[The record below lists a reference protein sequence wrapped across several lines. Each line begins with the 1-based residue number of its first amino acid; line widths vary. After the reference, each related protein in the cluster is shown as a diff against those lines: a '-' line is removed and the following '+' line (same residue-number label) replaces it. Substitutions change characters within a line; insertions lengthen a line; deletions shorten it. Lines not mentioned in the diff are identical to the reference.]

1 MPSYHSRPIAAGLRQ
16 DRSTWAIGPT
26 EVRFA
31 SGSTMHSHTRLEFII
46 EAVPGLIGYVDVDE
60 RYRFNNLAYQDWFG
74 RPVEEFVGR
83 TVRDILGDVAYTAVA
98 PHVRT
103 ALAGRLVTFESELTY
118 RDGKPRYVR
127 ATYVP
132 DVGEDGRVRGFVAHV
147 NDITDLKQAE
157 AEREQLRRH
166 ADELARVS
174 RRLTES
180 LDIDEVAERIAESIL
195 PLFQAQSSVVRL
207 LLPDGSLACVAIAG
221 KWLENFKPGYL
232 LPPGVGLVG
241 RAVIEKRALW
251 TRDILDEPSVVLTPE
266 FRRGLAGAGHHAV
279 LAVPLQVKGEII
291 GAVSTAHAEIRTFS
305 QAEIDLLQA
314 FADQAALAMRNVQ
327 LFAREQTAR
336 AEAEAANRAK
346 DQFLALLAHEL
357 RNPLAPIVTSAALLR
372 RPGIPAPVVEHS
384 AGIVERQARSLARLL
399 DDLLDV
405 SRITRDRIELRW
417 TVLAIADAVERA
429 LEATRPLVDERRHIV
444 SVTLPPR
451 PLYVEADPARLEQ
464 IIVNVLNNAAKYT
477 PPAGHISVVVAQEGD
492 EVVLRVSDTGI
503 GIPEDMLSRIF
514 DLFVQGDQSLAH
526 TSGGL
531 GIGLTLVH
539 RLVKL
544 HHGRVEAQSDGPGRG
559 SQFTV
564 ALPLSRQASGPAG
577 PASVAARCPPAAVL
591 LIEDNDDARQS
602 LRALLEHEG
611 HRVAEAPD
619 GTSGL
624 DRDETMRP
632 DIVLIDIGLPG
643 LDGYEVAR
651 RIRARR
657 GTDPILVALTGY
669 GQIDDQ
675 RRSLEAGFD
684 AHLTKPVSPDQLT
697 GLLGT
702 LAHSRPRP

>member
-1 MPSYHSRPIAAGLRQ
+1 
-16 DRSTWAIGPT
+16 
-26 EVRFA
+26 
-31 SGSTMHSHTRLEFII
+31 MHSQTRLEFIV
-46 EAVPGLIGYVDVDE
+46 EAVPALIGYVDVDE

-74 RPVEEFVGR
+74 RPAEECFGR
-83 TVRDILGDVAYTAVA
+83 TVRDILGDVAYAAVA
-98 PHVRT
+98 PYVRT

-180 LDIDEVAERIAESIL
+180 LDIGGVAERIAESIL

-207 LLPDGSLACVAIAG
+207 LLSDGSLACVAIAG
-221 KWLENFKPGYL
+221 KWLENFKPGYI

-241 RAVIEKRALW
+241 RAVVERRALW

-327 LFAREQTAR
+327 LFAREQAAR

-346 DQFLALLAHEL
+346 DQFLAMLSHEL
-357 RNPLAPIVTSAALLR
+357 RNPLAPIVTAAALLR
-372 RPGIPAPVVEHS
+372 RPGIPPTVVDHS

-417 TVLAIADAVERA
+417 TVLSIADVVERA
-429 LEATRPLVDERRHIV
+429 LEATRPVVDERQHVV

-451 PLYVEADPARLEQ
+451 PLSVHADPARLEQ

-477 PPAGHISVVVAQEGD
+477 PPGGHISVVVAHEGD
-492 EVVLRVSDTGI
+492 EAIVRVSDTGI

-526 TSGGL
+526 TAGGL

-544 HHGRVEAQSDGPGRG
+544 HHGRVEAQSAGPGRG

-564 ALPLSRQASGPAG
+564 ALPLSREASAPAG
-577 PASVAARCPPAAVL
+577 PPSVPAPCPPADVL

-611 HRVAEAPD
+611 HRVAETAD

-657 GTDPILVALTGY
+657 GTDPILVAITGY
-669 GQIDDQ
+669 GQADDQ

-684 AHLTKPVSPDQLT
+684 AHLTKPVSLDQLI

-702 LAHSRPRP
+702 LAVSRPRR

>member
-1 MPSYHSRPIAAGLRQ
+1 
-16 DRSTWAIGPT
+16 
-26 EVRFA
+26 
-31 SGSTMHSHTRLEFII
+31 
-46 EAVPGLIGYVDVDE
+46 
-60 RYRFNNLAYQDWFG
+60 
-74 RPVEEFVGR
+74 
-83 TVRDILGDVAYTAVA
+83 
-98 PHVRT
+98 
-103 ALAGRLVTFESELTY
+103 
-118 RDGKPRYVR
+118 
-127 ATYVP
+127 
-132 DVGEDGRVRGFVAHV
+132 
-147 NDITDLKQAE
+147 
-157 AEREQLRRH
+157 
-166 ADELARVS
+166 
-174 RRLTES
+174 
-180 LDIDEVAERIAESIL
+180 
-195 PLFQAQSSVVRL
+195 VVRL

-221 KWLENFKPGYL
+221 KWLENFKPGYI

-241 RAVIEKRALW
+241 RAVIERRALW
-251 TRDILDEPSVVLTPE
+251 TRDILDEPSVVLTTE

-336 AEAEAANRAK
+336 AEAEAANHAK

-372 RPGIPAPVVEHS
+372 RPGIAATVVEQS

-405 SRITRDRIELRW
+405 SRITRDRVDLRW
-417 TVLAIADAVERA
+417 VVLSITDAVERA
-429 LEATRPLVDERRHIV
+429 LESTRPLVDERRHVV
-444 SVTLPPR
+444 SVTLPER

-477 PPAGHISVVVAQEGD
+477 PPDGHISVVVAEEGD

-544 HHGRVEAQSDGPGRG
+544 HHGRVEAHSDGPGRG

-564 ALPLSRQASGPAG
+564 ALPLSRQASA
-577 PASVAARCPPAAVL
+577 PASPASAPARCPPADVL

-611 HRVAEAPD
+611 HRVTETAD

-624 DRDETMRP
+624 NRDEMMRP

-657 GTDPILVALTGY
+657 GTNPILVAITGY

-697 GLLGT
+697 GLLGS

>member
-1 MPSYHSRPIAAGLRQ
+1 MDSS
-16 DRSTWAIGPT
+16 
-26 EVRFA
+26 
-31 SGSTMHSHTRLEFII
+31 TRLEFII
-46 EAVPGLIGYVDVDE
+46 EAVPALIGYVDADE

-74 RPVEEFVGR
+74 RPVKDFLAL
-83 TVRDILGDVAYTAVA
+83 TVRDVLGDAAYAA
-98 PHVRT
+98 IASHVRS
-103 ALAGRLVTFESELTY
+103 ALAGQRVTYESELIY

-157 AEREQLRRH
+157 AEREQLRRS

-241 RAVIEKRALW
+241 RAVVEKRPLW

-266 FRRGLAGAGHHAV
+266 FRQGLAGAGHHAV
-279 LAVPLQVKGEII
+279 LAVPLQVKGEVI
-291 GAVSTAHAEIRTFS
+291 GAISTAHAEIRTFS

-372 RPGIPAPVVEHS
+372 RPGIPATAVEHA

-417 TVLAIADAVERA
+417 TVLSVADAVERA
-429 LEATRPLVDERRHIV
+429 LEATRPLLDERRHAV

-451 PLYVEADPARLEQ
+451 PLHVEADPARLEQ
-464 IIVNVLNNAAKYT
+464 IIVNLLNNAAKYT
-477 PPAGHISVVVAQEGD
+477 PPGGRISVVVAEEG
-492 EVVLRVSDTGI
+492 ETVALRVSDTGI
-503 GIPEDMLSRIF
+503 GIPADMLSRIF
-514 DLFVQGDQSLAH
+514 ELFVQGDQSLAH

-544 HHGRVEAQSDGPGRG
+544 HHGRVEARSDGPGRG
-559 SQFTV
+559 SEFTV
-564 ALPLSRQASGPAG
+564 TLPLSRRPTAPAG
-577 PASVAARCPPAAVL
+577 PALDPVRCPPASVL

-611 HRVAEAPD
+611 HRVEEASD
-619 GTSGL
+619 GVSGL
-624 DRDETMRP
+624 ERDVRLRP
-632 DIVLIDIGLPG
+632 EIVLIDIGLPG
-643 LDGYEVAR
+643 LNGYEVAR
-651 RIRARR
+651 RIRTLR
-657 GTDPILVALTGY
+657 GAGPILVAITGY
-669 GQIDDQ
+669 GQVDDQ
-675 RRSLEAGFD
+675 RRAHEAGFD
-684 AHLTKPVSPDQLT
+684 AHLTKPVSRDQLA
-697 GLLGT
+697 GLLGS
-702 LAHSRPRP
+702 LAHSRARP

>member
-1 MPSYHSRPIAAGLRQ
+1 M
-16 DRSTWAIGPT
+16 T
-26 EVRFA
+26 A
-31 SGSTMHSHTRLEFII
+31 SHATCAR
-46 EAVPGLIGYVDVDE
+46 
-60 RYRFNNLAYQDWFG
+60 
-74 RPVEEFVGR
+74 
-83 TVRDILGDVAYTAVA
+83 
-98 PHVRT
+98 
-103 ALAGRLVTFESELTY
+103 
-118 RDGKPRYVR
+118 
-127 ATYVP
+127 TYVP

-147 NDITDLKQAE
+147 NDITDLKRAE

-221 KWLENFKPGYL
+221 KWLENFKPGYI

-241 RAVIEKRALW
+241 RAVVERRALW

-372 RPGIPAPVVEHS
+372 RPGIPATVVEHS

-417 TVLAIADAVERA
+417 AVLSIADAVERA
-429 LEATRPLVDERRHIV
+429 LEATRPLVDERRHVV

-477 PPAGHISVVVAQEGD
+477 PPDGHISVVVAQEGD

-503 GIPEDMLSRIF
+503 GIPADMLSRIF

-544 HHGRVEAQSDGPGRG
+544 HHGRVEAHSDGPGRG

-564 ALPLSRQASGPAG
+564 ALPLSRQASAPTG
-577 PASVAARCPPAAVL
+577 PASVPTPLSTGRRPADRGQRRRATEPARAAR
-591 LIEDNDDARQS
+591 AR
-602 LRALLEHEG
+602 
-611 HRVAEAPD
+611 
-619 GTSGL
+619 GT
-624 DRDETMRP
+624 
-632 DIVLIDIGLPG
+632 PG
-643 LDGYEVAR
+643 
-651 RIRARR
+651 RR
-657 GTDPILVALTGY
+657 GRRRH
-669 GQIDDQ
+669 Q
-675 RRSLEAGFD
+675 RPGS
-684 AHLTKPVSPDQLT
+684 
-697 GLLGT
+697 
-702 LAHSRPRP
+702 

>member
-1 MPSYHSRPIAAGLRQ
+1 MS
-16 DRSTWAIGPT
+16 
-26 EVRFA
+26 
-31 SGSTMHSHTRLEFII
+31 SHTRLEVII
-46 EAVPGLIGYVDVDE
+46 EAVPALIGYVDVDE
-60 RYRFNNLAYQDWFG
+60 RYRFNNFAYQDWFR

-83 TVRDILGDVAYTAVA
+83 TVRDVLGDVAYAAIA
-98 PHVRT
+98 PHVRS
-103 ALAGRLVTFESELTY
+103 ALAGHRVTFESELTY

-147 NDITDLKQAE
+147 NDISDLKQAE

-180 LDIDEVAERIAESIL
+180 LDVGEVAERIAECIL

-221 KWLENFKPGYL
+221 KWLENFKPGYI

-241 RAVIEKRALW
+241 RAVIERRALW
-251 TRDILDEPSVVLTPE
+251 TRDILDEPSVVLTTE

-336 AEAEAANRAK
+336 AEAEAANHAK

-372 RPGIPAPVVEHS
+372 RPGIAATVVEQS

-405 SRITRDRIELRW
+405 SRITRDRVDLRW
-417 TVLAIADAVERA
+417 VVLSITDAVERA
-429 LEATRPLVDERRHIV
+429 LESTRPLVDERRHVV
-444 SVTLPPR
+444 SVTLPER

-477 PPAGHISVVVAQEGD
+477 PPDGHISVVVTEEGD

-544 HHGRVEAQSDGPGRG
+544 HHGRVEAHSDGLGRG

-564 ALPLSRQASGPAG
+564 GLPLSRQASA
-577 PASVAARCPPAAVL
+577 PASPASAPARCPPADVL

-611 HRVAEAPD
+611 HRVTETAD

-624 DRDETMRP
+624 NRDEMMRP

-657 GTDPILVALTGY
+657 GTNPILVAITGY

-697 GLLGT
+697 GLLGS
-702 LAHSRPRP
+702 LAHSRPKP

>member
-1 MPSYHSRPIAAGLRQ
+1 
-16 DRSTWAIGPT
+16 
-26 EVRFA
+26 
-31 SGSTMHSHTRLEFII
+31 MHSHTRLEFII
-46 EAVPGLIGYVDVDE
+46 EAVPALIGYVDVDE

-74 RPVEEFVGR
+74 RPVEEYLGR
-83 TVRDILGDVAYTAVA
+83 TIREVLGDVAYAAVA

-103 ALAGRLVTFESELTY
+103 ALAGRLVTFESELAY
-118 RDGKPRYVR
+118 RDGKLRYVR
-127 ATYVP
+127 GTYVP

-147 NDITDLKQAE
+147 NDITDLKRAE

-195 PLFQAQSSVVRL
+195 PLFQAQSSIVRL

-221 KWLENFKPGYL
+221 KWLENFKPGYI
-232 LPPGVGLVG
+232 LPAGVGLVG
-241 RAVIEKRALW
+241 RAVVEKRALW
-251 TRDILDEPSVVLTPE
+251 TRDILEEPSVVLTPE

-336 AEAEAANRAK
+336 AEAEAANHAK

-372 RPGIPAPVVEHS
+372 RPGIPATVVEHS

-405 SRITRDRIELRW
+405 SRITRDRIDLRW
-417 TVLAIADAVERA
+417 VVLSIADAVERA
-429 LEATRPLVDERRHIV
+429 LEATRPLVDERRHVV
-444 SVTLPPR
+444 SVTMPER

-477 PPAGHISVVVAQEGD
+477 PPDGHISVVVAQEGD

-544 HHGRVEAQSDGPGRG
+544 HHGRVEAHSVGPGRG

-564 ALPLSRQASGPAG
+564 VLPLSRQASAPAG
-577 PASVAARCPPAAVL
+577 PASAPARCPPADVL

-611 HRVAEAPD
+611 HRVAETAD

-624 DRDETMRP
+624 NRDETMRP

-657 GTDPILVALTGY
+657 GTNPILVAITGY

-675 RRSLEAGFD
+675 RRSLAAGFD

-702 LAHSRPRP
+702 LAHSRARP

>member
-1 MPSYHSRPIAAGLRQ
+1 MQ
-16 DRSTWAIGPT
+16 
-26 EVRFA
+26 
-31 SGSTMHSHTRLEFII
+31 SHTRLEVIV
-46 EAVPGLIGYVDVDE
+46 EAMPGLIGYVDADE
-60 RYRFNNLAYQDWFG
+60 RYRFNNVAYQEWFG
-74 RPVEEFVGR
+74 LPVEHYLGR
-83 TVRDILGDVAYTAVA
+83 TVREVLGDAAYAAVA
-98 PHVRT
+98 HHVRS

-118 RDGKPRYVR
+118 RDGRPRYVR

-147 NDITDLKQAE
+147 NDITDLKRAE

-166 ADELARVS
+166 ADELVRVS
-174 RRLTES
+174 RRLSES

-207 LLPDGSLACVAIAG
+207 LLPDGSLACLAIAG

-241 RAVIEKRALW
+241 RAVVEKRALW
-251 TRDILDEPSVVLTPE
+251 TRDILDEPSVVLTPD
-266 FRRGLAGAGHHAV
+266 FRRGLAGVGHHAV
-279 LAVPLQVKGEII
+279 LAVPLQVKGEVI
-291 GAVSTAHAEIRTFS
+291 GAISTAHAEIRTFS

-314 FADQAALAMRNVQ
+314 FADQAALAIRNVQ
-327 LFAREQTAR
+327 LFTREQTAR

-372 RPGIPAPVVEHS
+372 RPDIPAPMVERS

-417 TVLAIADAVERA
+417 TVLSMADAVERA
-429 LEATRPLVDERRHIV
+429 LEATRPLIDERRHAVAV
-444 SVTLPPR
+444 SLPTQ

-477 PPAGHISVVVAQEGD
+477 PPEGRISVVVGQEGT

-503 GIPEDMLSRIF
+503 GIPSDMLSRIF

-531 GIGLTLVH
+531 GIGLTLVY

-544 HHGRVEAQSDGPGRG
+544 HRGRVEARSDGPGHG

-564 ALPLSRQASGPAG
+564 ALPLRRPTVEPTNSSAVPM
-577 PASVAARCPPAAVL
+577 RCPPSAVL

-611 HRVAEAPD
+611 HRVDESAD

-624 DRDETMRP
+624 DRDESLRP

-643 LDGYEVAR
+643 VDGYEVAR
-651 RIRARR
+651 QIRARR
-657 GTDPILVALTGY
+657 GREPILVAITGY
-669 GQIDDQ
+669 GQLDDQ

-684 AHLTKPVSPDQLT
+684 AHLTKPVPPDQLT
-697 GLLGT
+697 SLLGT
-702 LAHSRPRP
+702 LAHRRTRP

>member
-1 MPSYHSRPIAAGLRQ
+1 
-16 DRSTWAIGPT
+16 
-26 EVRFA
+26 
-31 SGSTMHSHTRLEFII
+31 MHSHTQLEFIV
-46 EAVPGLIGYVDVDE
+46 EAVPALIGYVDLDE
-60 RYRFNNLAYQDWFG
+60 RYRFNNLVYQDWFG

-83 TVRDILGDVAYTAVA
+83 TVRDVIGDVAYATVA
-98 PHVRT
+98 PHVRA

-127 ATYVP
+127 GTYVP

-147 NDITDLKQAE
+147 TDITDLKRAE

-221 KWLENFKPGYL
+221 KWLENFKPGYI
-232 LPPGVGLVG
+232 LPAGVGLVG
-241 RAVIEKRALW
+241 RAVVEKRALW

-305 QAEIDLLQA
+305 QADIDLLQA

-372 RPGIPAPVVEHS
+372 RPGTPATVVEHS

-405 SRITRDRIELRW
+405 SRITRDRIELRR
-417 TVLAIADAVERA
+417 TVLSIADAVERA
-429 LEATRPLVDERRHIV
+429 LEATRPLVDERRHVV

-477 PPAGHISVVVAQEGD
+477 PPGGHISVVVAQEGD
-492 EVVLRVSDTGI
+492 EVALRVSDTGI
-503 GIPEDMLSRIF
+503 GIPADMLSRIF
-514 DLFVQGDQSLAH
+514 ELFVQGDQSLAH

-559 SQFTV
+559 SRFTV
-564 ALPLSRQASGPAG
+564 ALPLSRQASAPAG
-577 PASVAARCPPAAVL
+577 PASVPTPCPPANVL

-602 LRALLEHEG
+602 LRALLEYEG
-611 HRVAEAPD
+611 HRVAETAD

-657 GTDPILVALTGY
+657 GTDPILVAITGY

-702 LAHSRPRP
+702 LAHSRARP

>member
-1 MPSYHSRPIAAGLRQ
+1 MS
-16 DRSTWAIGPT
+16 
-26 EVRFA
+26 
-31 SGSTMHSHTRLEFII
+31 SHTRLEFII
-46 EAVPGLIGYVDVDE
+46 EAVPALIGYVGVDE

-74 RPVEEFVGR
+74 RPVQEFVGR
-83 TVRDILGDVAYTAVA
+83 TVRDVLGDVAYAAIA
-98 PHVRT
+98 PHVRS
-103 ALAGRLVTFESELTY
+103 ALAGRLVTFESQLTY

-132 DVGEDGRVRGFVAHV
+132 DVGEDGQVRGFVAHV
-147 NDITDLKQAE
+147 NDISDLKQAE

-166 ADELARVS
+166 ADELTRVS

-180 LDIDEVAERIAESIL
+180 LDIGEVAERIAECIL

-221 KWLENFKPGYL
+221 KWLENFKPGYI

-241 RAVIEKRALW
+241 RAVIERRALW

-336 AEAEAANRAK
+336 AEAEAANHAK

-372 RPGIPAPVVEHS
+372 RPGIPATVVEHS

-405 SRITRDRIELRW
+405 SRITRDRIDLRW
-417 TVLAIADAVERA
+417 VVLSIADAVERA
-429 LEATRPLVDERRHIV
+429 LEATRPLVDERRHVV
-444 SVTLPPR
+444 SVTMPER

-477 PPAGHISVVVAQEGD
+477 PPDGHISVVVAQEGD

-544 HHGRVEAQSDGPGRG
+544 HHGRVEAHSVGPGRG

-564 ALPLSRQASGPAG
+564 ALPLSRQASAPAG
-577 PASVAARCPPAAVL
+577 PASAPARCPPADVL

-611 HRVAEAPD
+611 HRVAETAD

-624 DRDETMRP
+624 NRDETMRP

-657 GTDPILVALTGY
+657 GTNPILVAITGY

-675 RRSLEAGFD
+675 RRSLAAGFD

-702 LAHSRPRP
+702 LAHSRARP